1 MNGSDKMLTHA
12 LIDAILANNCRVSVF
27 DGEEYSIQDSAN
39 KSDIMPV
46 LDITGEDWI
55 EIYSEGVSADDD
67 ASGWFYLIYAN
78 GSDNEPMICLS
89 DYSSNDLC
97 NKIEKETE
105 AGVREI
111 WFGGMLA
118 NA

>member
-1 MNGSDKMLTHA
+1 MNGSDIILTNA
-12 LIDAILANNCRVSVF
+12 LINAILANNCRVSVF
-27 DGEEYSIQDSAN
+27 DGEEHSIEDSSN
-39 KSDIMPV
+39 KSEIMPV
-46 LDITGEDWI
+46 LDLTGEDTI

-105 AGVREI
+105 AGVREM
-111 WFGGMLA
+111 WLGGMLA